1 MAFERLPAGYVN
13 HPETPPE
20 RIIKIEPIRKD
31 KDGRIIRGDYPQ
43 EFMEAMPQFMST
55 PGILNVKDA
64 HDILYDFRNM
74 QIVIRLRREN
84 IPDDEYEIEDI
95 INENNLEAAAKGNDT
110 RNKEGKYNN
119 RILMNTAMTVTENTT
134 KTIEGQQKKGGLLG
148 WFGRR

>member
-1 MAFERLPAGYVN
+1 MAFERLPQGYIN

-20 RIIKIEPIRKD
+20 RIIKIEPIQKN

-43 EFMEAMPQFMST
+43 EYMEAMPQYMST
-55 PGILNVKDA
+55 PGILNVKDS

-84 IPDDEYEIEDI
+84 TLDEEYTINNIIE
-95 INENNLEAAAKGNDT
+95 ENNMEAAAKGNNT

-119 RILMNTAMTVTENTT
+119 RILMNTAMTVSENTT
-134 KTIEGQQKKGGLLG
+134 KTIDGQQKKGGLFG
-148 WFGRR
+148 WFGRK